1 MSVLFFVCS
10 SNTKYGH
17 NNTLACSYLP
27 IVVTMVAAK
36 LKQQHAVVRSI
47 MCSCF
52 LDLLSSLS
60 FTPGRGT
67 SELLVSLPGGTCSTF
82 LTKFP
87 SAHTHTHTHTQTLA
101 CL

>member
-27 IVVTMVAAK
+27 IVVTMVTAK

-60 FTPGRGT
+60 FTPGPRHLRT
-67 SELLVSLPGGTCSTF
+67 LSLTPGRH
-82 LTKFP
+82 L
-87 SAHTHTHTHTQTLA
+87 
-101 CL
+101 